1 MNDAEKSRIR
11 KVIEARLLELDEENA
26 LGREGQSTVT
36 LDQQSVG
43 RLSRQDAL
51 LSQSM
56 AKATQVRRDQEA
68 MRLRQALERIDSD
81 DFGYCEDC
89 GEEIAPK
96 RLAFDPSVTRCIS
109 CASG

>member
-68 MRLRQALERIDSD
+68 MRLRQAQERIDSD

>member
-11 KVIEARLLELDEENA
+11 KVIASRLAELAEEDA
-26 LGREGQSTVT
+26 LGRDGQSTVT

-56 AKATQVRRDQEA
+56 AKATQARRDIEA
-68 MRLRQALERIDSD
+68 MRLRQALERLNCD
-81 DFGYCEDC
+81 DFGHCEDC

-96 RLAFDPSVTRCIS
+96 RLVFDPSVTRCIS